1 MAWINLTFFAEEK
14 DIDLLS
20 EALETRGAL
29 SIFIQDKNLNNSDE
43 ELIFGEPHS
52 GPNKFW
58 ATNQIQALFND
69 SVKIE
74 EIQDELILNF
84 KDIDFKFT
92 ASSVSETDWVK
103 LSQSQ
108 FKPICIKNRI
118 NIVPSWHKINNPKLI
133 NIILDPGLAFGTGAH
148 PTTHLCTEWLIDNV
162 SKEKKVLDYGCGSGI
177 LAIAAYKLGAKM
189 VKGIDI
195 DPQAIIASKENGALN
210 ECNIDWFNTDKD
222 FKFQADLLVANILSS
237 ALSVLAPLLA
247 SYCLPKGKIALSGIL
262 EAQEN
267 QIKKIYAPW
276 FTFEKTLKNNGWV
289 CLSGVKVQDEIL

>member
-69 SVKIE
+69 SVDIK

-84 KDIDFKFT
+84 QDIDFKFT

-177 LAIAAYKLGAKM
+177 LAIAAFKLGAKM
-189 VKGIDI
+189 VKGVDI
-195 DPQAIIASKENGALN
+195 DPQAIIASKENGNVN
-210 ECNIDWFNTDKD
+210 ECNIDWLNTNED

-247 SYCLPKGKIALSGIL
+247 SYCAPKGKIALSGIL
-262 EAQEN
+262 ESQEN

-276 FTFEKTLKNNGWV
+276 FTFEQTLKNNGWV
-289 CLSGVKVQDEIL
+289 CLSGVKV

>member
-20 EALETRGAL
+20 EELESGGAL
-29 SIFIQDKNLNNSDE
+29 SIFIQDKNLNNSNE
-43 ELIFGEPHS
+43 ELIFGEPHG

-58 ATNQIQALFND
+58 ATSQIQALFSD
-69 SVKIE
+69 SLDIKR
-74 EIQDELILNF
+74 IQHELISNF
-84 KDIDFKFT
+84 KDINFVFNT
-92 ASSVSETDWVK
+92 SFVSETDWVK

-118 NIVPSWHKINNPKLI
+118 KIVQSWNEIENPKLI

-177 LAIAAYKLGAKM
+177 LAIAAHKLGAKI
-189 VKGIDI
+189 VKGVDI
-195 DPQAIIASKENGALN
+195 DPQAIIASKENGAINQCDIQWL
-210 ECNIDWFNTDKD
+210 NTDKN
-222 FKFQADLLVANILSS
+222 FKFQADLVIANILSS

-247 SYCLPKGKIALSGIL
+247 SYCSPKGKIALSGIL
-262 EAQEN
+262 ESQES
-267 QIKKIYAPW
+267 QIKKIYSPW
-276 FTFEKTLKNNGWV
+276 FKFEKTLKNSGWI
-289 CLSGVKVQDEIL
+289 CLSGVKE

>member
-20 EALETRGAL
+20 EELESSGAL
-29 SIFIQDKNLNNSDE
+29 SIFIQDKNLNNSNE

-58 ATNQIQALFND
+58 ATSQIQALFSD
-69 SVKIE
+69 SVDIKR
-74 EIQDELILNF
+74 IQHELISNF
-84 KDIDFKFT
+84 KDINFVFNT
-92 ASSVSETDWVK
+92 SFVSETDWVK

-108 FKPICIKNRI
+108 FEPICIKNRI
-118 NIVPSWHKINNPKLI
+118 EIVQSWNEIENPKLI

-177 LAIAAYKLGAKM
+177 LAIAAHKLGAKI
-189 VKGIDI
+189 VKGVDI
-195 DPQAIIASKENGALN
+195 DPQAIIASKENGAVNQCDIQWL
-210 ECNIDWFNTDKD
+210 NTDKN
-222 FKFQADLLVANILSS
+222 FKFQADLVIANILSS

-247 SYCLPKGKIALSGIL
+247 SYCSPKGKIALSGIL
-262 EAQEN
+262 ESQES
-267 QIKKIYAPW
+267 QIKKIYSPW
-276 FTFEKTLKNNGWV
+276 FKFEKTIKNGGWI
-289 CLSGVKVQDEIL
+289 CLSGVKE

>member
-69 SVKIE
+69 SVDIK
-74 EIQDELILNF
+74 EIQDELVSNF
-84 KDIDFKFT
+84 QDIDFKFT

-108 FKPICIKNRI
+108 FKPICIKDRI
-118 NIVPSWHKINNPKLI
+118 SIVPSWHKINNPKLI

-177 LAIAAYKLGAKM
+177 LAIASYKLGAKV
-189 VKGIDI
+189 VKGVDI
-195 DPQAIIASKENGALN
+195 DPQAIIASKENGAVN
-210 ECNIDWFNTDKD
+210 ECNIDWLNTDKD
-222 FKFQADLLVANILSS
+222 FKFKADLLVANILSS

-247 SYCLPKGKIALSGIL
+247 SYCAPKGKIALSGIL
-262 EAQEN
+262 ESQEN

-276 FTFEKTLKNNGWV
+276 FTFEQTSKNNGWV
-289 CLSGVKVQDEIL
+289 CLSGVKV

>member
-69 SVKIE
+69 SVDIK

-84 KDIDFKFT
+84 QDIDFKFT

-108 FKPICIKNRI
+108 FKPICIKDRI

-189 VKGIDI
+189 VKGVDI
-195 DPQAIIASKENGALN
+195 DPQAIIASKENGNVN
-210 ECNIDWFNTDKD
+210 ECNIDWLNTNED
-222 FKFQADLLVANILSS
+222 FKFQTDLLVANILSS

-247 SYCLPKGKIALSGIL
+247 SYCAPKGKIALSGIL
-262 EAQEN
+262 ESQEN
-267 QIKKIYAPW
+267 QIKKIYEPW
-276 FTFEKTLKNNGWV
+276 FIFEKTLKNNGWV
-289 CLSGVKVQDEIL
+289 CLSGVKV

>member
-20 EALETRGAL
+20 EELESSGAL
-29 SIFIQDKNLNNSDE
+29 SIFIQDKNLNNSNE

-58 ATNQIQALFND
+58 ATSQIQALFSD
-69 SVKIE
+69 SVDIKR
-74 EIQDELILNF
+74 IQHELISNF
-84 KDIDFKFT
+84 KDINFVFNT
-92 ASSVSETDWVK
+92 SFVSETDWVK

-118 NIVPSWHKINNPKLI
+118 KIVQSWNEIENPKLI

-177 LAIAAYKLGAKM
+177 LAIAAHKLGAKM
-189 VKGIDI
+189 VKGVDI
-195 DPQAIIASKENGALN
+195 DPQAIIASKENGAINQCDIQWL
-210 ECNIDWFNTDKD
+210 NTDKN
-222 FKFQADLLVANILSS
+222 FKFQADLVIANILSS

-247 SYCLPKGKIALSGIL
+247 SYCSPKGKIALSGIL
-262 EAQEN
+262 ESQES
-267 QIKKIYAPW
+267 QIKKIYSPW
-276 FTFEKTLKNNGWV
+276 FKFEKTLKSEGWI
-289 CLSGVKVQDEIL
+289 CLSGVKE

>member
-58 ATNQIQALFND
+58 ATNQIQALFYD
-69 SVKIE
+69 SVDIK
-74 EIQDELILNF
+74 EIQDELVSNF
-84 KDIDFKFT
+84 QDIDFKFT

-108 FKPICIKNRI
+108 FKPICIKDRI

-162 SKEKKVLDYGCGSGI
+162 SKGKKVLDYGCGSGI
-177 LAIAAYKLGAKM
+177 LAIAAYKLGAKV
-189 VKGIDI
+189 VKGVDI
-195 DPQAIIASKENGALN
+195 DPQAIIASKENGTLN
-210 ECNIDWFNTDKD
+210 ECNIDWLNTDKD

-247 SYCLPKGKIALSGIL
+247 SYCAPKGKIALSGIL
-262 EAQEN
+262 ESQEN

-276 FTFEKTLKNNGWV
+276 FTFEQTLKNNGWV
-289 CLSGVKVQDEIL
+289 CLSGVKV

>member
-20 EALETRGAL
+20 EELESSGAL
-29 SIFIQDKNLNNSDE
+29 SIFIQDKNLNNSNE

-58 ATNQIQALFND
+58 ATSQIQALFSD
-69 SVKIE
+69 SVDIKR
-74 EIQDELILNF
+74 IQHELISNF
-84 KDIDFKFT
+84 KDINFVFNT
-92 ASSVSETDWVK
+92 SFVSETDWVK

-118 NIVPSWHKINNPKLI
+118 KIVQSWNEIENPKLI

-177 LAIAAYKLGAKM
+177 LAIAAHKLGAKI
-189 VKGIDI
+189 VKGVDI
-195 DPQAIIASKENGALN
+195 DPQAIIASKENGAVNQCDIQWL
-210 ECNIDWFNTDKD
+210 NTDKN
-222 FKFQADLLVANILSS
+222 FKFQADLVIANILSS

-247 SYCLPKGKIALSGIL
+247 SYCSPKGKIALSGIL
-262 EAQEN
+262 ESQES
-267 QIKKIYAPW
+267 QIKKIYSPW
-276 FTFEKTLKNNGWV
+276 FKFEKTIKNGGWI
-289 CLSGVKVQDEIL
+289 CLSGVKE

>member
-58 ATNQIQALFND
+58 ATNQIQALFYD
-69 SVKIE
+69 SVDIK
-74 EIQDELILNF
+74 EIQDELVSNF
-84 KDIDFKFT
+84 QDIDFKFT

-108 FKPICIKNRI
+108 FKPICIKDRI

-189 VKGIDI
+189 VKGVDI
-195 DPQAIIASKENGALN
+195 DPQAIIASKENGNVN
-210 ECNIDWFNTDKD
+210 ECNIDWLNTDED

-247 SYCLPKGKIALSGIL
+247 SYCSPKGKIALSGIL
-262 EAQEN
+262 ESQEN

-276 FTFEKTLKNNGWV
+276 FTFEQTLKDNGWV
-289 CLSGVKVQDEIL
+289 CLSGVKV

>member
-69 SVKIE
+69 SVDIK

-84 KDIDFKFT
+84 QDIDFKFT

-177 LAIAAYKLGAKM
+177 LAIAAFKLGAKM
-189 VKGIDI
+189 VKGVDI
-195 DPQAIIASKENGALN
+195 DPQAIIASKENGNVN
-210 ECNIDWFNTDKD
+210 ECNIDWLNTNED
-222 FKFQADLLVANILSS
+222 FKFQTDLLVANILSS

-247 SYCLPKGKIALSGIL
+247 SYCAPKGKIALSGIL
-262 EAQEN
+262 ESQEN
-267 QIKKIYAPW
+267 QIKKIYAA
-276 FTFEKTLKNNGWV
+276 LV
-289 CLSGVKVQDEIL
+289 

>member
-20 EALETRGAL
+20 DALETRGAL

-69 SVKIE
+69 SVNIE

-108 FKPICIKNRI
+108 FKPICIKDRI

-189 VKGIDI
+189 VKGVDI
-195 DPQAIIASKENGALN
+195 DPQAIIASKENGNVN
-210 ECNIDWFNTDKD
+210 ECNIDWLNTNED

-247 SYCLPKGKIALSGIL
+247 SYCAPKGKIALSGIL
-262 EAQEN
+262 ESQEN

-276 FTFEKTLKNNGWV
+276 FTFEQTLKNNGWV
-289 CLSGVKVQDEIL
+289 CLSGVKV

>member
-58 ATNQIQALFND
+58 ATNQIQALFYD
-69 SVKIE
+69 SLDIK
-74 EIQDELILNF
+74 EIQDELVSNF
-84 KDIDFKFT
+84 QDIDFKFT

-108 FKPICIKNRI
+108 FKPICIKDRI

-177 LAIAAYKLGAKM
+177 LAIAAYKLGAKT
-189 VKGIDI
+189 VKGVDI
-195 DPQAIIASKENGALN
+195 DPQAIIASKENGTLN
-210 ECNIDWFNTDKD
+210 ECNIDWLNTDKD
-222 FKFQADLLVANILSS
+222 LKFQADLLVANILSS

-247 SYCLPKGKIALSGIL
+247 SYCSPKGKIALSGIL
-262 EAQEN
+262 ESQEN

-276 FTFEKTLKNNGWV
+276 FTFEQTLKNNGWV
-289 CLSGVKVQDEIL
+289 CLSGVKV

>member
-69 SVKIE
+69 SVDIK
-74 EIQDELILNF
+74 EIQDELVSNF
-84 KDIDFKFT
+84 QDIDFKFT

-108 FKPICIKNRI
+108 FKPICIKDRI

-177 LAIAAYKLGAKM
+177 LAIVAYKLGAKM
-189 VKGIDI
+189 VKGVDI
-195 DPQAIIASKENGALN
+195 DPQAIIASKENGTLN
-210 ECNIDWFNTDKD
+210 ECNIDWLNTDKD

-247 SYCLPKGKIALSGIL
+247 SYCSPKGKIALSGIL
-262 EAQEN
+262 ESQEN

-276 FTFEKTLKNNGWV
+276 FTFEQTLKNNGWV
-289 CLSGVKVQDEIL
+289 CLSGVKV

>member
-20 EALETRGAL
+20 DALETRGAL

-69 SVKIE
+69 SVDIK

-84 KDIDFKFT
+84 QDIDFKFT

-189 VKGIDI
+189 VKGVDI
-195 DPQAIIASKENGALN
+195 DPQAIIASKENGNVN
-210 ECNIDWFNTDKD
+210 ECNIDWLNTNED
-222 FKFQADLLVANILSS
+222 FKFQTDLLVANILSS

-247 SYCLPKGKIALSGIL
+247 SYCAPKGKIALSGIL
-262 EAQEN
+262 ESQEN

-276 FTFEKTLKNNGWV
+276 FTFEQTLKNNGWV
-289 CLSGVKVQDEIL
+289 CLSGVKV

>member
-69 SVKIE
+69 SVDIK
-74 EIQDELILNF
+74 EIQDELVSNF
-84 KDIDFKFT
+84 QDIDFKFT

-108 FKPICIKNRI
+108 FKPICIKDRI

-177 LAIAAYKLGAKM
+177 LAIAAYKLGAKI
-189 VKGIDI
+189 VKGVDI
-195 DPQAIIASKENGALN
+195 DPQAIIASKENGTVN
-210 ECNIDWFNTDKD
+210 ECNIDWLNTNED

-247 SYCLPKGKIALSGIL
+247 SYCSPKGKIALSGIL
-262 EAQEN
+262 ESQEN

-276 FTFEKTLKNNGWV
+276 FTFEQTLKNNGWV
-289 CLSGVKVQDEIL
+289 CLSGVKV

>member
-69 SVKIE
+69 SVDIK

-84 KDIDFKFT
+84 QDIDFKFT

-108 FKPICIKNRI
+108 FKPICIKDRI

-189 VKGIDI
+189 VKGVDI
-195 DPQAIIASKENGALN
+195 DPQAIIASKENGNVN
-210 ECNIDWFNTDKD
+210 ECNIDWLNTNED

-247 SYCLPKGKIALSGIL
+247 SYCAPKGKIALSGIL
-262 EAQEN
+262 ESQEN

-276 FTFEKTLKNNGWV
+276 FTFEQTLKNNGWV
-289 CLSGVKVQDEIL
+289 CLSGVKV

>member
-58 ATNQIQALFND
+58 ATNQIQALFYD
-69 SVKIE
+69 SVDIK
-74 EIQDELILNF
+74 EIQDELVSNF
-84 KDIDFKFT
+84 QDIDFKFT

-108 FKPICIKNRI
+108 FKPICIKDRI

-189 VKGIDI
+189 VKGVDI
-195 DPQAIIASKENGALN
+195 DPQAIIASKENGTLN
-210 ECNIDWFNTDKD
+210 ECNIDWLNTDKD

-247 SYCLPKGKIALSGIL
+247 SYCSPKGKIALSGIL
-262 EAQEN
+262 ESQEN

-276 FTFEKTLKNNGWV
+276 FTFEQTLKNNGWV
-289 CLSGVKVQDEIL
+289 CLSGVKV

>member
-20 EALETRGAL
+20 EELESSGAL
-29 SIFIQDKNLNNSDE
+29 SIFIQDKNLNNSNE

-58 ATNQIQALFND
+58 ATSQIQALFSD
-69 SVKIE
+69 SVDIKR
-74 EIQDELILNF
+74 IQHELISNF
-84 KDIDFKFT
+84 KDINFVFNT
-92 ASSVSETDWVK
+92 SFVSETDWVK

-108 FKPICIKNRI
+108 FMPICIKNRI
-118 NIVPSWHKINNPKLI
+118 KIVQSWNEIENPKLI

-177 LAIAAYKLGAKM
+177 LAIAAHKLGAKM
-189 VKGIDI
+189 VKGVDI
-195 DPQAIIASKENGALN
+195 DPQAIIASKENGAINQCDIQWL
-210 ECNIDWFNTDKD
+210 NTDKN
-222 FKFQADLLVANILSS
+222 FKFQADLVIANILSS

-247 SYCLPKGKIALSGIL
+247 SYCSPKGKIALSGIL
-262 EAQEN
+262 ESQES
-267 QIKKIYAPW
+267 QIKKIYSPW
-276 FTFEKTLKNNGWV
+276 FKFEKTLKSEGWI
-289 CLSGVKVQDEIL
+289 CLSGVKE

>member
-69 SVKIE
+69 SVNIK

-84 KDIDFKFT
+84 KYIDFKFN

-108 FKPICIKNRI
+108 FKPICIKDRI

-177 LAIAAYKLGAKM
+177 LAIAAYKLDAKV
-189 VKGIDI
+189 VKGVDI
-195 DPQAIIASKENGALN
+195 DPQAIIASKENGAVN
-210 ECNIDWFNTDKD
+210 ECNIDWLNTDKE

-247 SYCLPKGKIALSGIL
+247 SYCAPKGKIALSGIL
-262 EAQEN
+262 ESQEN

-276 FTFEKTLKNNGWV
+276 FTFEQTLKNNGWV
-289 CLSGVKVQDEIL
+289 CLSVVKI

>member
-20 EALETRGAL
+20 EVLETRGAL

-69 SVKIE
+69 SVNING
-74 EIQDELILNF
+74 IQDELMLNF
-84 KDIDFKFT
+84 QDIDFKFT

-177 LAIAAYKLGAKM
+177 LAIAAFKLGAKM
-189 VKGIDI
+189 VKGVDI
-195 DPQAIIASKENGALN
+195 DPQAIIASKENGNVN
-210 ECNIDWFNTDKD
+210 ECNIDWLNTNED
-222 FKFQADLLVANILSS
+222 FKFQTDLLVANILSS

-247 SYCLPKGKIALSGIL
+247 SYCAPKGKIALSGIL
-262 EAQEN
+262 ESQEN

-276 FTFEKTLKNNGWV
+276 FNFEKTLKNNGWV
-289 CLSGVKVQDEIL
+289 CLSGVKV

>member
-20 EALETRGAL
+20 EELESSGAL
-29 SIFIQDKNLNNSDE
+29 SIFIQDKNLNNSNE

-58 ATNQIQALFND
+58 ATSQIQALFSD
-69 SVKIE
+69 SVDIKR
-74 EIQDELILNF
+74 IQHELISNF
-84 KDIDFKFT
+84 KDINFVFNT
-92 ASSVSETDWVK
+92 SFVSETDWVK

-108 FKPICIKNRI
+108 FKPIYIKNRI
-118 NIVPSWHKINNPKLI
+118 EIVQSWNEIENPKLI

-177 LAIAAYKLGAKM
+177 LAIAAHKLGAKI
-189 VKGIDI
+189 VKGVDI
-195 DPQAIIASKENGALN
+195 DPQAIIASKENGAINQCDIQWL
-210 ECNIDWFNTDKD
+210 NTDKN
-222 FKFQADLLVANILSS
+222 FKFQADLVIANILSS

-247 SYCLPKGKIALSGIL
+247 SYCSPKGKIALSGIL
-262 EAQEN
+262 ESQES
-267 QIKKIYAPW
+267 QIKKIYSPW
-276 FTFEKTLKNNGWV
+276 FKFEKTLKSEGWI
-289 CLSGVKVQDEIL
+289 CLSGVKE

>member
-58 ATNQIQALFND
+58 AANQIQALFDD
-69 SVKIE
+69 SVDIKD
-74 EIQDELILNF
+74 IQDELDSNF
-84 KDIDFKFT
+84 QDIDFKFIT
-92 ASSVSETDWVK
+92 QSVSETDWVK

-118 NIVPSWHKINNPKLI
+118 NIVPSWHQINNPKLI
-133 NIILDPGLAFGTGAH
+133 KIILDPGLAFGTGAH

-177 LAIAAYKLGAKM
+177 LAIAACKLGAQV
-189 VKGIDI
+189 VKGVDI
-195 DPQAIIASKENGALN
+195 DPQAIIASKENGAVN
-210 ECNIDWFNTDKD
+210 ECDIDWLNTDED

-247 SYCLPKGKIALSGIL
+247 SYCSPKGKIALSGIL
-262 EAQEN
+262 ESQEN
-267 QIKKIYAPW
+267 HIKKIYAPW
-276 FTFEKTLKNNGWV
+276 FKFEQTLKNNGWV
-289 CLSGVKVQDEIL
+289 CLSGVKVI

>member
-14 DIDLLS
+14 DSDLLS
-20 EALETRGAL
+20 DALETRGAL
-29 SIFIQDKNLNNSDE
+29 SIFIQDKNINSSDE

-58 ATNQIQALFND
+58 AANQIQALFDD
-69 SVKIE
+69 SVDIKD
-74 EIQDELILNF
+74 IQDELDSNF
-84 KDIDFKFT
+84 QDIDFKFT

-118 NIVPSWHKINNPKLI
+118 NIVPSWHQINNPKLI

-189 VKGIDI
+189 VKGVDI
-195 DPQAIIASKENGALN
+195 DPQAIIASKENGAVN
-210 ECNIDWFNTDKD
+210 ECDIDWLNTDED

-247 SYCLPKGKIALSGIL
+247 SYCAPKGKIALSGIL
-262 EAQEN
+262 ESQEN
-267 QIKKIYAPW
+267 QIKKIYEPW
-276 FTFEKTLKNNGWV
+276 FIFEKTLKNNGWV
-289 CLSGVKVQDEIL
+289 CLSGIKV

>member
-20 EALETRGAL
+20 EELESSGAL
-29 SIFIQDKNLNNSDE
+29 SIFIQDKNLNNSNE

-58 ATNQIQALFND
+58 ATSQIQALFSD
-69 SVKIE
+69 SVDIKR
-74 EIQDELILNF
+74 IQHELISNF
-84 KDIDFKFT
+84 KDINFVFNT
-92 ASSVSETDWVK
+92 SFVSEADWVK

-108 FKPICIKNRI
+108 FEPICIKNRI
-118 NIVPSWHKINNPKLI
+118 EIVQSWNEIENPKLI

-177 LAIAAYKLGAKM
+177 LAIAAHKLGAKI
-189 VKGIDI
+189 VKGVDI
-195 DPQAIIASKENGALN
+195 DPQAIIASKENGAINQCDIQWL
-210 ECNIDWFNTDKD
+210 NTDKN
-222 FKFQADLLVANILSS
+222 FKFQADLVIANILSS

-247 SYCLPKGKIALSGIL
+247 SYCSPKGKIALSGIL
-262 EAQEN
+262 ESQES
-267 QIKKIYAPW
+267 QIKKIYSPW
-276 FTFEKTLKNNGWV
+276 FKFEKTIKNGGWI
-289 CLSGVKVQDEIL
+289 CLSGVKK

>member
-20 EALETRGAL
+20 EELESSGAL
-29 SIFIQDKNLNNSDE
+29 SIFIQDKNLNNSNE

-58 ATNQIQALFND
+58 ATSQIQALFSD
-69 SVKIE
+69 SVDIKR
-74 EIQDELILNF
+74 IQHELISNF
-84 KDIDFKFT
+84 KDINFVFNT
-92 ASSVSETDWVK
+92 SFVSETDWVK

-118 NIVPSWHKINNPKLI
+118 KIVQSWNEIENPKLI

-177 LAIAAYKLGAKM
+177 LAIAAHKLGAKI
-189 VKGIDI
+189 VKGVDI
-195 DPQAIIASKENGALN
+195 DPQAIIASKENGAINQCDIQWL
-210 ECNIDWFNTDKD
+210 NTDKN
-222 FKFQADLLVANILSS
+222 FKFQADLVIANILSS

-247 SYCLPKGKIALSGIL
+247 SYCSPKGKIALSGIL
-262 EAQEN
+262 ESQES
-267 QIKKIYAPW
+267 QIKKIYSPW
-276 FTFEKTLKNNGWV
+276 FKFEKTIKNGGWI
-289 CLSGVKVQDEIL
+289 CLSGVKE

>member
-20 EALETRGAL
+20 DALETQGAL
-29 SIFIQDKNLNNSDE
+29 SIFIQDKNINNSDE

-69 SVKIE
+69 SVNIE

-84 KDIDFKFT
+84 KYIDFKFN

-108 FKPICIKNRI
+108 FKPICIKDRI

-189 VKGIDI
+189 VKGVDI
-195 DPQAIIASKENGALN
+195 DPQAIIASKENGNVN
-210 ECNIDWFNTDKD
+210 ECNIDWLNTNED
-222 FKFQADLLVANILSS
+222 FKFQTDLLVANILSS

-247 SYCLPKGKIALSGIL
+247 SYCAPKGKIALSGIL
-262 EAQEN
+262 ESQEN

-276 FTFEKTLKNNGWV
+276 FTFEQTLKNNGWV
-289 CLSGVKVQDEIL
+289 CLSGVKV

>member
-58 ATNQIQALFND
+58 ATNQIQALFDD
-69 SVKIE
+69 SVDIKD
-74 EIQDELILNF
+74 IQDELDSNF
-84 KDIDFKFT
+84 QDIDFKFT

-108 FKPICIKNRI
+108 FKPICIKDRI

-148 PTTHLCTEWLIDNV
+148 PTTHLCTEWLINNV

-189 VKGIDI
+189 VKGVDI
-195 DPQAIIASKENGALN
+195 DPQAILASKENGNVN
-210 ECNIDWFNTDKD
+210 ECNIEWLNTDKD

-247 SYCLPKGKIALSGIL
+247 SYCAPKGKIALSGIL
-262 EAQEN
+262 ESQEN

-276 FTFEKTLKNNGWV
+276 FKFEKTLKNNGWV
-289 CLSGVKVQDEIL
+289 CLSGVKV

>member
-20 EALETRGAL
+20 DALETRGAL

-69 SVKIE
+69 SVNIN
-74 EIQDELILNF
+74 EIQDELMLNF
-84 KDIDFKFT
+84 QDIDFKFT
-92 ASSVSETDWVK
+92 TSSISETDWVK

-108 FKPICIKNRI
+108 FKPICIKDRI

-162 SKEKKVLDYGCGSGI
+162 SEEKKVLDYGCGSGI
-177 LAIAAYKLGAKM
+177 LAIAAFKLGAKM
-189 VKGIDI
+189 VKGVDI
-195 DPQAIIASKENGALN
+195 DPQAIIASKENGNVN
-210 ECNIDWFNTDKD
+210 ECNIDWLNTNED
-222 FKFQADLLVANILSS
+222 FKFQTDLLVANILSS

-247 SYCLPKGKIALSGIL
+247 SYCAPKGKIALSGIL
-262 EAQEN
+262 ESQEN
-267 QIKKIYAPW
+267 QIKKIYEPW
-276 FTFEKTLKNNGWV
+276 FNFEKTLKNNGWV
-289 CLSGVKVQDEIL
+289 CLSGVKV

>member
-20 EALETRGAL
+20 EELESSGAL
-29 SIFIQDKNLNNSDE
+29 SIFIQDKNLNNSNE
-43 ELIFGEPHS
+43 ELIFGEPHG

-58 ATNQIQALFND
+58 ATSQIQALFSK
-69 SVKIE
+69 SVDIKR
-74 EIQDELILNF
+74 IQHELISNF
-84 KDIDFKFT
+84 KDINFVFT
-92 ASSVSETDWVK
+92 TSFVSETDWVK

-118 NIVPSWHKINNPKLI
+118 KIVQSWNEIENPKLI

-177 LAIAAYKLGAKM
+177 LAIAAHKLGAKI
-189 VKGIDI
+189 VKGVDI
-195 DPQAIIASKENGALN
+195 DPQAIIASKENGAINQCDIQWL
-210 ECNIDWFNTDKD
+210 NTDKN
-222 FKFQADLLVANILSS
+222 FKFQADLVIANILSS

-247 SYCLPKGKIALSGIL
+247 SYCSPKGKIALSGIL
-262 EAQEN
+262 ESQES
-267 QIKKIYAPW
+267 QIKKIYSPW
-276 FTFEKTLKNNGWV
+276 FKFEKTIKNGGWI
-289 CLSGVKVQDEIL
+289 CLSGVKE

>member
-20 EALETRGAL
+20 EELESGGAL
-29 SIFIQDKNLNNSDE
+29 SIFIQDKNLNNSNE
-43 ELIFGEPHS
+43 ELIFGEPHG

-58 ATNQIQALFND
+58 ATSQIQALFSD
-69 SVKIE
+69 SLDIKR
-74 EIQDELILNF
+74 IQHELISNF
-84 KDIDFKFT
+84 KDINFVFNT
-92 ASSVSETDWVK
+92 SFVSETDWVK

-118 NIVPSWHKINNPKLI
+118 KIVQSWNEIENPKLI

-177 LAIAAYKLGAKM
+177 LAIAAHKLGAKI
-189 VKGIDI
+189 VKGVDI
-195 DPQAIIASKENGALN
+195 DPQAIIASKENGAINQCDIQWL
-210 ECNIDWFNTDKD
+210 NTDKN
-222 FKFQADLLVANILSS
+222 FKFQADLVIANILSS

-247 SYCLPKGKIALSGIL
+247 SYCSPKGKIALSGIL
-262 EAQEN
+262 ESQES
-267 QIKKIYAPW
+267 QIKKIYSPW
-276 FTFEKTLKNNGWV
+276 FKFEKTLKSEGWI
-289 CLSGVKVQDEIL
+289 CLSGVKE

>member
-1 MAWINLTFFAEEK
+1 MAWINLTFFAEKK

-20 EALETRGAL
+20 EALEIQGAL

-69 SVKIE
+69 SVDIK
-74 EIQDELILNF
+74 EIQDELVLNF
-84 KDIDFKFT
+84 QDIDFKFT

-108 FKPICIKNRI
+108 FKPICIKDRI

-177 LAIAAYKLGAKM
+177 LAIAAYKLGAKV
-189 VKGIDI
+189 VKGVDI
-195 DPQAIIASKENGALN
+195 DPQAIIASKENGAVN
-210 ECNIDWFNTDKD
+210 ECNIDWLNTDKD
-222 FKFQADLLVANILSS
+222 FKFKADLLVANILSS
-237 ALSVLAPLLA
+237 ALFVLAPLLA
-247 SYCLPKGKIALSGIL
+247 SYCAPKGKIALSGIL
-262 EAQEN
+262 ESQEN

-276 FTFEKTLKNNGWV
+276 FTFEQTSKNNGWV
-289 CLSGVKVQDEIL
+289 CLSGVKV

>member
-69 SVKIE
+69 SVNIK

-84 KDIDFKFT
+84 QDIDFKFT

-177 LAIAAYKLGAKM
+177 LAIAAFKLGAKM
-189 VKGIDI
+189 VKGVDI
-195 DPQAIIASKENGALN
+195 DPQAIIASKENGNVN
-210 ECNIDWFNTDKD
+210 ECNIDWLNTNED
-222 FKFQADLLVANILSS
+222 FKFQTDLLVANILSS

-247 SYCLPKGKIALSGIL
+247 SYCAPKGKIALSGIL
-262 EAQEN
+262 ESQEN
-267 QIKKIYAPW
+267 QIKKIYAA
-276 FTFEKTLKNNGWV
+276 LV
-289 CLSGVKVQDEIL
+289 